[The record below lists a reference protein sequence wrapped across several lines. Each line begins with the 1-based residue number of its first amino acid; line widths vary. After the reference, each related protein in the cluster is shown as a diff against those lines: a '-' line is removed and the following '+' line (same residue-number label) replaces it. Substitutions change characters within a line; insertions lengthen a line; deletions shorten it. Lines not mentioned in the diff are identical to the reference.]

1 MKLAG
6 KIAIVTGAASGIGE
20 AIAKKLSG
28 EGAAVAICDL
38 DKEGG
43 NRVVEEIQS
52 LGGTA
57 DFYLLDVTKEEQ
69 VRETINFV
77 VGKYGRIDIMVN
89 NAGVGKAGTVL
100 EQSEADWDLMM
111 NVNAKGTFF
120 GCKYAVKHMLEKEI
134 RGSIINI
141 SSVAGMVGV
150 LNRAGYCSSKAA
162 IVGLTKSVASDFAE
176 QGIRVNS
183 IAPGTVESPWIA
195 KILADQ
201 PDPQKTRIQ
210 MQQRQPIGRMGT
222 PEEIANLACFLA
234 SDEASFITGSN
245 MVADGGLTAR

>member
-20 AIAKKLSG
+20 AIAKKLSS
-28 EGAAVAICDL
+28 EGATVAICDL
-38 DKEGG
+38 DHEGG
-43 NRVVEEIQS
+43 IRVVEEIQF

-57 DFYLLDVTKEEQ
+57 AFYALDVTKEEQ
-69 VRETINFV
+69 VQTTFRIV
-77 VGKYGRIDIMVN
+77 VEKYGKVDIMIN
-89 NAGVGKAGTVL
+89 NAGIGKAGTVVD
-100 EQSEADWDLMM
+100 QSEADWDLMM

-150 LNRAGYCSSKAA
+150 LNRSGYCASKAA

-176 QGIRVNS
+176 KGIRVNS
-183 IAPGTVESPWIA
+183 ISPGTIESPWIA

-201 PDPQKTRIQ
+201 PDPQKMRVQ

-234 SDEASFITGSN
+234 GDEASFITGSN

>member
-28 EGAAVAICDL
+28 EGAAVAVCDL

-43 NRVVEEIQS
+43 SRVAEEIQS
-52 LGGTA
+52 RGGTA
-57 DFYLLDVTKEEQ
+57 AFYLLDVTKEEQ
-69 VRETINFV
+69 VRDTLKFV